1 MPKSTREK
9 KNPYLEIEGHTFDGF
24 KMLDV
29 KKIIPFFKQVQKNSK
44 HYQEMPEGPKKEEL
58 FDLYTKMYYEYYE
71 TLLLQKDSVNPAEYL
86 DLFDP
91 HIIFGKVSP
100 DYYENQPKPYK
111 IITKQTPSGTYIK
124 DDTTRLDLPRS
135 GAQAYVPLPPKT
147 LNDKKKLEAY
157 LPNMDEGGGG
167 GGGATGGS
175 KKKRKSKRKNK
186 SKRKSRKKSRKL
198 KKKRSKKRSKK

>member
-1 MPKSTREK
+1 MLKSKREK
-9 KNPYLEIEGHTFDGF
+9 KNPYLKIEGLTFDGF
-24 KMLDV
+24 KRLDV

-91 HIIFGKVSP
+91 HVIFGKVSP

-111 IITKQTPSGTYIK
+111 EEIKKTQSGTRNI
-124 DDTTRLDLPRS
+124 DGTTRLNLSRS
-135 GAQAYVPLPPKT
+135 GAQAYVPPPPNF
-147 LNDKKKLEAY
+147 LNNKLY
-157 LPNMDEGGGG
+157 LPDMDEGGGGAAG

-175 KKKRKSKRKNK
+175 KKKRKSK

-198 KKKRSKKRSKK
+198 KKKRSKK

>member
-1 MPKSTREK
+1 MPKSKSKRGR
-9 KNPYLEIEGHTFDGF
+9 KNSHLNIEGYTFDGF
-24 KMLDV
+24 KRLDV

-111 IITKQTPSGTYIK
+111 EEIKKTPSGTSIK
-124 DDTTRLDLPRS
+124 DDTTRLLLPRS
-135 GAQAYVPLPPKT
+135 AAEAYVPLPPKT
-147 LNDKKKLEAY
+147 LRDIEAN
-157 LPNMDEGGGG
+157 LPIMDEGGSGAAG

-175 KKKRKSKRKNK
+175 KKKRKSK

-198 KKKRSKKRSKK
+198 KKKRSKK

>member
-1 MPKSTREK
+1 MLKSKREK
-9 KNPYLEIEGHTFDGF
+9 KNPYLKIEGLTFDGF
-24 KMLDV
+24 KRLDV

-91 HIIFGKVSP
+91 HVIFGKVSP
-100 DYYENQPKPYK
+100 DYYENQPKPNK
-111 IITKQTPSGTYIK
+111 MTKQTPSGTYIK

-135 GAQAYVPLPPKT
+135 GAQAYVPLPPKF
-147 LNDKKKLEAY
+147 LHDKLELKEY
-157 LPNMDEGGGG
+157 LPDMDEGG

-186 SKRKSRKKSRKL
+186 SKRKLRKKSRKL
-198 KKKRSKKRSKK
+198 KKKRSKK

>member
-9 KNPYLEIEGHTFDGF
+9 KNPYLKIEGLTFDGF
-24 KMLDV
+24 KRLDV

-91 HIIFGKVSP
+91 HVIFGKVSP

-111 IITKQTPSGTYIK
+111 EEIKKTQSGTRNI
-124 DDTTRLDLPRS
+124 DGTTRLDLSRS
-135 GAQAYVPLPPKT
+135 DASAYVPPPPKF
-147 LNDKKKLEAY
+147 LHDKLELKEY
-157 LPNMDEGGGG
+157 LPDMDEGG

-175 KKKRKSKRKNK
+175 KKKRKSK

-198 KKKRSKKRSKK
+198 KKKRSKK

>member
-9 KNPYLEIEGHTFDGF
+9 KNPYLKIEGLTFDGF
-24 KMLDV
+24 KRLDV

-91 HIIFGKVSP
+91 HVIFGKVSP
-100 DYYENQPKPYK
+100 DYYENQPKPNK
-111 IITKQTPSGTYIK
+111 MTKQTPSGTYIK
-124 DDTTRLDLPRS
+124 DDTTRLNLSRS
-135 GAQAYVPLPPKT
+135 GAQAYVPPPPNF
-147 LNDKKKLEAY
+147 LNNKLY
-157 LPNMDEGGGG
+157 LPDMDEGGGG

-186 SKRKSRKKSRKL
+186 SKRKLRKKSRKL
-198 KKKRSKKRSKK
+198 KKKRSKK

>member
-9 KNPYLEIEGHTFDGF
+9 KNPYLKIEGLTFDGF
-24 KMLDV
+24 KRLDV

-58 FDLYTKMYYEYYE
+58 FDLYTKMYYKYYE

-111 IITKQTPSGTYIK
+111 EVIKKTPSGTYIK

-135 GAQAYVPLPPKT
+135 GAQAYVPLPPKF
-147 LNDKKKLEAY
+147 LNDKLELKEY
-157 LPNMDEGGGG
+157 LPDMDKGG